1 MSIPISQN
9 IGIRDPG
16 IYRQILRG
24 ESGGVDAHRL
34 SITRNQHESNHLN
47 KDKHRCPQ
55 VIKNTWINPTWI
67 SMIFLL
73 SHMGLSENSV
83 PLHPMVL
90 LIIIPKKNGYNCG
103 YTPFSDIPFSENHQF

>member
-1 MSIPISQN
+1 MAIFCNFLQGYLPAIVYEYSN
-9 IGIRDPG
+9 IAKYRDTRPWDIQANSG
-16 IYRQILRG
+16 G
-24 ESGGVDAHRL
+24 GNPGGVDAHRL

-73 SHMGLSENSV
+73 SHMDLSEN
-83 PLHPMVL
+83 MVYSQL
-90 LIIIPKKNGYNCG
+90 
-103 YTPFSDIPFSENHQF
+103 